1 MATEPHAD
9 YPWRL
14 RIVHEGCASLR
25 VERRGLW
32 FRFDP
37 IEVPGPGEA
46 AIVTWTEWE
55 RAKGVLAAIAAGSRP
70 TLIATPPVRM
80 WLSSKG
86 EVDDRSLGGKVDGV
100 LVEAM
105 EYQPIPYATPP
116 EAVRKAKA
124 AILNPAMAVQ
134 RLRRRMDQPS
144 ALPVIVQLSFP
155 DGGRLL
161 HMNCAL
167 HNDTDAEWLKR
178 VQDRFRSPDWLIV
191 GMDYEHE
198 AAAVEGIPGF
208 EAKTVLVTDL
218 VNDVRRA
225 IGLPCGILTPHVD
238 ALKGLGIDAHP
249 FVKEAG
255 FRFE

>member
-1 MATEPHAD
+1 M
-9 YPWRL
+9 
-14 RIVHEGCASLR
+14 HEGCASLR
-25 VERRGLW
+25 VERRGQW

-37 IEVPGPGEA
+37 LAPPEADEVC
-46 AIVTWTEWE
+46 VLTWTEWE
-55 RAKGVLAAIAAGSRP
+55 RAKGLLDAIAAGRKP
-70 TLIATPPVRM
+70 TVVATPAIRT
-80 WLSSKG
+80 WLLGKG
-86 EVDDRSLGGKVDGV
+86 EVDDRSLGGKIDGV

-124 AILNPAMAVQ
+124 AVMNPLMAVQ
-134 RLRRRMDQPS
+134 RLRRRMDQPT

-161 HMNCAL
+161 HLNCAL

-178 VQDRFRSPDWLIV
+178 VQGRFQGPDWLIV

-198 AAAVEGIPGF
+198 QAALEGIPGF
-208 EAKTVLVTDL
+208 GAKTVLVTDL

-225 IGLPCGILTPHVD
+225 IGLPCGILSLAVD
-238 ALKGLGIDAHP
+238 ALKAQGIDAHP
-249 FVKEAG
+249 FVREAG